1 MIFQNFQRLHAP
13 CGKKLRN
20 LATGNGNRV
29 QNCLKTLVFE
39 KKTRIFSKN
48 FEKLPVFSKK
58 ITGNGNRMLRNL
70 EFGPKIK
77 FSKASPQYFGKKL
90 RNFATGNGN
99 GVQKCL
105 KTMFF
110 EKNTQLLAKSLK
122 FTRFFTPK
130 LEIEGFY
137 CVFK

>member
-39 KKTRIFSKN
+39 KNPRIFSKN

-58 ITGNGNRMLRNL
+58 ITGNGNRRLRNL

-77 FSKASPQYFGKKL
+77 FFKASPQYFGKKL
-90 RNFATGNGN
+90 RIFATGNGN
-99 GVQKCL
+99 GVQNCL

-110 EKNTQLLAKSLK
+110 EKNTRLLAKSLK
-122 FTRFFTPK
+122 FTRLLTPK
-130 LEIEGFY
+130 LKIEGFY